1 MFSTLPT
8 QIAGVLYLIF
18 VVLFVVLFALHTSYW
33 KPLLIILLMSI
44 PYVLINIYDIDCVFS
59 GYCDVWGWIKGILFI
74 IYLVFT
80 IILTILLLAD
90 FQNTINTAK
99 ETPAV
104 IKSKDNHDDDDTRI
118 IYRDKI
124 VKVYPGSSNNSDISR
139 RYVATSNCVFDSTS
153 NIWSGSDCRAPKTVS
168 GSTPCSANNK
178 DRYVETS
185 TCKYDSVTC
194 TWSGNNCKARV

>member
-1 MFSTLPT
+1 
-8 QIAGVLYLIF
+8 
-18 VVLFVVLFALHTSYW
+18 
-33 KPLLIILLMSI
+33 MSI

-80 IILTILLLAD
+80 ILLTILLLVD
-90 FQNTINTAK
+90 FQNTINTAE

-104 IKSKDNHDDDDTRI
+104 IKSKKEEEDDDDDRKV
-118 IYRDKI
+118 IYRDRI
-124 VKVYPGSSNNSDISR
+124 VKVYPGSANNTDSSR

-153 NIWSGSDCRAPKTVS
+153 NVWSGTECRAPKKVS
-168 GSTPCSANNK
+168 GSTPCSANN
-178 DRYVETS
+178 RNIYVETS
-185 TCKYDSVTC
+185 TCKYDSSTC